1 MVKIKQ
7 QLIEGYDKMDRLN
20 QAIYDARNACE
31 VMERYEKKRIIEE
44 RKLSEA
50 DYLRIKNA
58 PQN

>member
-7 QLIEGYDKMDRLN
+7 QFIKGRYKMDRLTKAFN
-20 QAIYDARNACE
+20 DARNACG

-50 DYLRIKNA
+50 EYLRIKKS

>member
-1 MVKIKQ
+1 
-7 QLIEGYDKMDRLN
+7 MDRLTKAFN
-20 QAIYDARNACE
+20 DARNACE

-50 DYLRIKNA
+50 DYLRIKKA